1 MAKPTV
7 CFLTYDWS
15 WGTKP
20 LQPNGCAWYR
30 CFLPMQELQKNG
42 WEVGMGF
49 PGFSQEHG
57 FGLLIPDKKAI
68 HGWDIVVLKLMMLEN
83 ILESIPIAQKIGQK
97 IVIDVDDFHEGLEKT
112 NMAYIATDP
121 KTNPKNNR
129 EHYFKSMELADALIT
144 STPFLK
150 DFYSKKYPNKPIYMV
165 RNAVDLQHFGMR
177 KDKSDKWPV
186 IGWVGATPWRS
197 GDLETLNP
205 FVGEFI
211 EKNELRF
218 HHSGHIINAPTVQQQ
233 MSIPPKRYSSEGMQP
248 ILSYR
253 NMFNRI
259 DIGLVPLREVEFNR
273 AKSFIK
279 GLEYAAAGVPFIAE
293 GIEEYNVLTKEYGI
307 GRVANTQEEW
317 LSHLEE
323 LKNQKVRNIE
333 RQNNYKLLKEF
344 HTMEKRGPEWD
355 KVYKEILAL

>member
-1 MAKPTV
+1 MAKPTI

-30 CFLPMQELQKNG
+30 CYLPMQELQKLN
-42 WEVGMGF
+42 WEIGMGF
-49 PGFSQEHG
+49 PGFHEEHG

-68 HGWDIVVLKLMMLEN
+68 HGWDIVVLKLMMLE
-83 ILESIPIAQKIGQK
+83 SIVDQIPKAKALGQK

-112 NMAYIATDP
+112 NMAYVATDP
-121 KTNPKNNR
+121 KSNPKNNR
-129 EHYFKSMELADALIT
+129 DHYFRSMEMADALIT
-144 STPFLK
+144 STPFLRN
-150 DFYSKKYPNKPIYMV
+150 YYINKYPNKPIYMV
-165 RNAVDLQHFGMR
+165 RNAVDPQYFGMR

-186 IGWVGATPWRS
+186 VGWVGATPWRS

-205 FVGEFI
+205 FVGDFI
-211 EKNELRF
+211 ENNELRF

-233 MSIPPKRYSSEGMQP
+233 MNIPPKRYSSEGMQP
-248 ILSYR
+248 IMSYKK
-253 NMFNRI
+253 MFNRI
-259 DIGLVPLREVEFNR
+259 DIGLVPLREVEFNK

-307 GRVANTQEEW
+307 GRVANTPEEW
-317 LSHLEE
+317 IGHLEE
-323 LKNQKVRNIE
+323 LKSQKVRNIE

-344 HTMEKRGPEWD
+344 HTMEKRGSDWD
-355 KVYKEILAL
+355 IVFKEILEL